1 MRNRQIRTR
10 DAEAT
15 KLRLLDVARRIFSRE
30 GYDGART
37 DLLARE
43 AGVTK
48 AMINYYY
55 AGKLGLYREL
65 ILHDMQ
71 RLQKRLATHVPSG
84 LPPDQ
89 KLARLIE
96 VLSSGYRENPD
107 LVRILLREQMSG
119 SRNLE
124 PRVWKS
130 LFKFYE
136 TVRGVL
142 EEGQKQGAFRSV
154 DAHAA
159 HLSLVGG
166 LLFYLLTEPARETY
180 ARFGD
185 LPPTPDWN
193 TYVNHTTEL
202 FLQGL
207 ANRPV
212 TKRRRE
218 K

>member
-1 MRNRQIRTR
+1 MKRRIQRTR

-15 KLRLLDVARRIFSRE
+15 RKRLLEIARSLFSRE
-30 GYDGART
+30 GYEGARM
-37 DLLARE
+37 DVLAAQ

-55 AGKLGLYREL
+55 GGKKRLYREL

-71 RLQKRLATHVPSG
+71 RLQKKLAAHLPSH
-84 LPPDQ
+84 LPPDE

-96 VLSSGYRENPD
+96 ILSGGYRENPD
-107 LVRILLREQMSG
+107 LVRILVREQMAG

-130 LFKFYE
+130 LFQFYD
-136 TVRGVL
+136 TVRKVLQEGKDLGV
-142 EEGQKQGAFRSV
+142 FRII
-154 DAHAA
+154 DAHAT

-166 LLFYLLTEPARETY
+166 LVFYILTEPARETY
-180 ARFGD
+180 ARSGD

-193 TYVNHTTEL
+193 TYVNHTTKL

-207 ANRPV
+207 S
-212 TKRRRE
+212 K
-218 K
+218 KSG